1 MAGQLQRY
9 FIGFS
14 TQKSAETGVRTLY
27 DIELINVDLMTAF
40 QTRVGERVLRPNYG
54 CRLWDYLMEPLTP
67 IMRENI
73 ISEAIRICNL
83 DQRCVVESAQVYELS
98 QGFRI
103 EVVLQY
109 LPWRVIG
116 TFAAN
121 FERDE
126 QTYFNIG

>member
-1 MAGQLQRY
+1 MAQLQRY

-27 DIELINVDLMTAF
+27 DIDLINEDLMAAF
-40 QTRVGERVLRPNYG
+40 QTRVGERLLRPEYG
-54 CRLWDYLMEPLTP
+54 CKLFNYLMEPLTP
-67 IMRENI
+67 TMRDNI

-83 DQRCVVESAQVYELS
+83 DQRCIMQSAQVYELD

-103 EVVLQY
+103 EVVLMY

-116 TFAAN
+116 TFVAD
-121 FERDE
+121 FQRDE